1 MNTVAVDS
9 EGRSFEDFVAIP
21 DLAAGMLAEVLSG
34 TTTDEPSHQRRLR
47 TKELSE
53 KSEIIADWFWYR
65 GGSLKKTCILID
77 RVDEARFDVGEL
89 HMQPMC

>member
-1 MNTVAVDS
+1 MTTITRRPFLGVYVPHRLGEFMVNTVAVDP

-34 TTTDEPSHQRRLR
+34 TTTDEPSHNRRLR

-65 GGSLKKTCILID
+65 GGS
-77 RVDEARFDVGEL
+77 
-89 HMQPMC
+89 